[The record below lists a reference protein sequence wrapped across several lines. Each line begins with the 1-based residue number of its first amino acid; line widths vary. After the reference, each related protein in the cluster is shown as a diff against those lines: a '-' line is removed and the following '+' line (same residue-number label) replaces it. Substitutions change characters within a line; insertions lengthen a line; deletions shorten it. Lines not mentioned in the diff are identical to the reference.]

1 MLRKYK
7 AGKVASI
14 ASAAKRAYC
23 ELERADDEQSI
34 LKLSEANWLNIA
46 RKQNLT
52 IASKDRQLQA

>member
-14 ASAAKRAYC
+14 ASAAKRA
-23 ELERADDEQSI
+23 DDEQSI
-34 LKLSEANWLNIA
+34 LKLSEANWLNVA

-52 IASKDRQLQA
+52 IASQARQLQA